1 MKKLLLTFSLIIV
14 LGIGGVMR
22 FDHLATR
29 PMNPAEFSW
38 VNKAEIYAGYIAMM
52 VVGYP
57 MYPEISK
64 EMWLMLF
71 SSSEG
76 KELVFEDDF
85 FMDSKII
92 KKAIKNYSGP
102 RRITWNPDNY
112 NLGESEARVAL
123 TFNGGTLY
131 MEGDDVI
138 VKVPCAWPQ
147 YSNYRDHSEKTPLV
161 RWPEISVQEG
171 LFWILE
177 KERWI
182 HPYTAVW
189 SASSRND

>member
-1 MKKLLLTFSLIIV
+1 MRKLILTIFVLITFAAV
-14 LGIGGVMR
+14 GVKR
-22 FDHLATR
+22 FDYLATK
-29 PMNPAEFSW
+29 PMDPQAFSW
-38 VNKAEIYAGYIAMM
+38 INKAEIYAGYLAM
-52 VVGYP
+52 VVVGFP
-57 MYPEISK
+57 IYPEISK
-64 EMWLMLF
+64 EMWFMLF

-85 FMDSKII
+85 FLESKII
-92 KKAIKNYSGP
+92 QSAIKNYAGP
-102 RRITWNPDNY
+102 KRITWSPDHY

-131 MEGDDVI
+131 LDGDQVT

-147 YSNYRDHSEKTPLV
+147 YSNYRNHAEKTPLI

-171 LFWILE
+171 LFWVLE

-189 SASSRND
+189 FAEI